1 MEEMGITKAES
12 QMTMYKFLKRTYYQ
26 YFRKYRMV
34 RSAVMA
40 AKSLKWRLSQG
51 SIRKPSWENVKGSKD
66 NLRIAV
72 VCDNLTW
79 ANFKAE
85 TDAVYITPATW
96 RTTMEQF
103 RPNVF
108 FCEAAWKGLHNEWE
122 GRVFHDRTLSVDN
135 RFILKD
141 ILCYCKKAHIPT
153 VFWNKE
159 DTPAFD
165 DDPYSFIDTAM
176 LFDHIFTTAVECIS
190 CYQKKGHSSVHL
202 MMFGY
207 SEKLFHFQAL
217 PEDDHTAVF
226 LGSWYAM
233 HPERC
238 QEMSQMFDWLLS
250 MGMNLEIY
258 DRMSADQ
265 LPDRQYPE
273 KYRPY
278 LHEGVP
284 YEETGQ
290 IMSKATYV
298 ININTVKNSK
308 TMFARRVF
316 EAMACGRIV
325 ISNESLGM
333 RELFPGR
340 VWFIREKFSVY
351 QRDNIIKENLQQVR
365 SVYTFRKQLLSA
377 LQSAEI
383 LRY

>member
-1 MEEMGITKAES
+1 MEEMGLIKAES
-12 QMTMYKFLKRTYYQ
+12 QMTMYKFLKQTYYQ
-26 YFRKYRMV
+26 YLRKYRIV

-40 AKSLKWRLSQG
+40 AKSIRWRFSQG
-51 SIRKPSWENVKGSKD
+51 SMRRPSWENVKGKKD
-66 NLRIAV
+66 KLRIAV
-72 VCDNLTW
+72 ICDNLTW

-85 TDAVYITPATW
+85 TDVFYITPATW
-96 RTTMEQF
+96 RATMEQF
-103 RPNVF
+103 RPDVF
-108 FCEAAWKGLHNEWE
+108 FCEATWKGLHNEWE
-122 GRVFHDRTLSVDN
+122 GRVFHDQTLSVDN
-135 RFILKD
+135 RFVLKD
-141 ILCYCKKAHIPT
+141 ILRYCKQAHIPT

-165 DDPYSFIDTAM
+165 DAPYSFIDTAM
-176 LFDHIFTTAVECIS
+176 LFDHIFTTAVECIPH
-190 CYQKKGHSSVHL
+190 YQKKGHNSVHL

-207 SEKLFHFQAL
+207 SEKLFHFQTL
-217 PEDDHTAVF
+217 PQNDNTAVF

-238 QEMSQMFDWLLS
+238 EEMSSMFDWLLS
-250 MGMNLEIY
+250 IGINLKIY
-258 DRMSADQ
+258 DRMSADR

-298 ININTVKNSK
+298 ININTVKDSR

-340 VWFIREKFSVY
+340 VWFADDKFPADR
-351 QRDNIIKENLQQVR
+351 QEEIIKENLQQVR
-365 SVYTFRKQLLSA
+365 NAFTFRKQLFEAMKSA
-377 LQSAEI
+377 KI
-383 LRY
+383 LM

>member
-190 CYQKKGHSSVHL
+190 RYQKKGHSSVHL

-333 RELFPGR
+333 RELFPQH
-340 VWFIREKFSVY
+340 VWFVNEKFRLDM
-351 QRDNIIKENLQQVR
+351 QEEIIKANLQQV
-365 SVYTFRKQLLSA
+365 SKIFTFRKQLLA
-377 LQSAEI
+377 AMKNAKI
-383 LRY
+383 M

>member
-1 MEEMGITKAES
+1 MEKVGTVKAES

-26 YFRKYRMV
+26 YFRKYRFV

-51 SIRKPSWENVKGSKD
+51 NIRKPSWKNTEGGNQK
-66 NLRIAV
+66 LRIAV

-79 ANFKAE
+79 ANFKTE

-96 RTTMEQF
+96 RATMEQF

-122 GRVFHDRTLSVDN
+122 GHVFHDRTLSVDN
-135 RFILKD
+135 RFVLKD
-141 ILCYCKKAHIPT
+141 ILRYCKQARIPT

-159 DTPAFD
+159 DTPEFD

-190 CYQKKGHSSVHL
+190 RYQEKGHNSVHL

-207 SEKLFHFQAL
+207 SEKLFHFQTL
-217 PEDDHTAVF
+217 PPDDNTAVF

-238 QEMSQMFDWLLS
+238 EEMSRMFDWVLS
-250 MGMNLEIY
+250 MGMHLKIY
-258 DRMSADQ
+258 DRMSAER

-273 KYRPY
+273 KYQPY

-333 RELFPGR
+333 RELFPQH
-340 VWFIREKFSVY
+340 VWFVNEKFSVD
-351 QRDNIIKENLQQVR
+351 QREQIIKENSLQVR
-365 SVYTFRKQLLSA
+365 KEFTFQKQLFEAMKSA
-377 LQSAEI
+377 KI
-383 LRY
+383 LM

>member
-51 SIRKPSWENVKGSKD
+51 SIRKPSWEKVKGSKD

-217 PEDDHTAVF
+217 PQDDNTAVF

-238 QEMSQMFDWLLS
+238 EEMSQMFDWLLS

-258 DRMSADQ
+258 DRMSEER

-273 KYRPY
+273 KYQPY

-340 VWFIREKFSVY
+340 VWFIREKFPVD
-351 QRDNIIKENLQQVR
+351 QREQIIKENLLQVR
-365 SVYTFRKQLLSA
+365 KEFTFKKQLFAAMKSA
-377 LQSAEI
+377 KVLQ
-383 LRY
+383 